1 MNIYSK
7 LDNLALTLPIDPH
20 DSGADLQPTVA
31 QFNAFTALSEDA
43 VRQLI
48 HDSSKKSCSLD
59 PLPTS
64 VTLDYVDVLLP
75 VIKIINLS
83 LLSGQFAEEWKCAL
97 VNPLLKKLGHDLL
110 IYSLKME

>member
-1 MNIYSK
+1 MKKNQQLK
-7 LDNLALTLPIDPH
+7 TETEDNLALILPIDPH

-64 VTLDYVDVLLP
+64 VTLEYVDILFTCYY
-75 VIKIINLS
+75 
-83 LLSGQFAEEWKCAL
+83 Q
-97 VNPLLKKLGHDLL
+97 D
-110 IYSLKME
+110 Y